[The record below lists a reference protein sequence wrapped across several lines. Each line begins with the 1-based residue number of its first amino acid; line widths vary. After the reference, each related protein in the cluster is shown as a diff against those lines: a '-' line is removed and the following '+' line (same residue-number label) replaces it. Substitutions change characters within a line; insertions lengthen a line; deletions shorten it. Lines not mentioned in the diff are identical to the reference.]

1 MDFQPRPLPSRSAHA
16 YHGAHTVI
24 NLARIKKIYALVHQY
39 VQKNESTM
47 LESDTSILLSGL
59 IATAL

>member
-47 LESDTSILLSGL
+47 LESGTSILLSGL